1 MKKIIFTIKAANY
14 LLTLLLLCSM
24 PNNIIAQSTAP
35 GAGNSFQQ
43 VGLQNYK
50 IVLGNTNPAI
60 RPATAITVE
69 CWVNVNAN
77 NQYGGI
83 VCNTQDNGADEAGFY
98 LVTKNDV
105 LKNIEFNV
113 KTVNNTFNVQHTFTA
128 IPQNTWAHVAGTY
141 DGANIQLYINGILKS
156 TFASTGNIDWVAT
169 NPTFYTIGAY
179 IDDNETIPVSAG
191 IDEVRVWNIALSPAQ
206 IRDRM
211 CRKITA
217 TDVLFGNLV
226 SYYNLDEAS
235 GTVAFDGSTT
245 ANNGTFNNAL
255 ARVTSGASIGNASA
269 HDYLNAVKTASISHA
284 SGENFTATSSTGSPA
299 GIHVFRVD
307 EQPNTLNGLV
317 TLGNS
322 SKYFGVFQVEGTSPQ
337 YSATYNYNG
346 NPFVTPAIENE
357 LRLYKRTDNAVTGWS
372 STTAIPD
379 EAANTITLTGQS
391 TEYILAR
398 FGGAL
403 PLHFISF
410 TGSKQNNDALLQW
423 KTENEINT
431 SHFEIQKSSDG
442 INFITIATVT
452 ASVSTGTNNYSFTD
466 AQSNTANK
474 FYRLKQI
481 DTDGRFTYSSIL
493 KIQFA
498 EKSVFTIYPNPAVNE
513 LSISGA
519 TPGSIIYLYDAGG
532 KQLFSKKITT
542 QSLTINMSGYAK
554 GMYLLTYDVDGERKV
569 QKIIKQ

>member
-1 MKKIIFTIKAANY
+1 MRNYY
-14 LLTLLLLCSM
+14 LLPVLLCS
-24 PNNIIAQSTAP
+24 ITFISTAQSTAP
-35 GAGNSFQQ
+35 GAGNSFQ
-43 VGLQNYK
+43 GTIFQNYK

-60 RPATAITVE
+60 RPTTTITVE
-69 CWVNVNAN
+69 SWVKVIAN
-77 NQYGGI
+77 NEYGGI

-98 LVTKNDV
+98 LVTRNNASQ
-105 LKNIEFNV
+105 NIEFNL
-113 KTVNNTFNVQHTFTA
+113 KTVNNTFNVPHTFTE
-128 IPQNTWAHVAGTY
+128 IPLNTWAHVAGTY

-179 IDDNETIPVSAG
+179 VDDNESGSVSAG

-235 GTVAFDGSTT
+235 GTVAFDGSNT
-245 ANNGTFNNAL
+245 ANNGTFTNTL

-269 HDYLNAVKTASISHA
+269 HDYVNAEKTANISHA
-284 SGENFTATSSTGSPA
+284 SGENFTVTASSGNSS

-307 EQPNTLNGLV
+307 EQPNSLNGLI

-322 SKYFGVFQVEGTSPQ
+322 DKYFGVFQVEGSSPQ
-337 YSATYNYNG
+337 YTATYNYNG
-346 NPFVTPAIENE
+346 NPFVTPVSENE
-357 LRLYKRTDNAVTGWS
+357 LRLYKRINNAVNGWS

-398 FGGAL
+398 VGGSL
-403 PLHFISF
+403 PLKFLSF
-410 TGSKQNNDALLQW
+410 TGNKKNNAVLLNW

-431 SHFEIQKSSDG
+431 SSFEIQRSSDG
-442 INFITIATVT
+442 KEFLTIGTIA
-452 ASVSTGTNNYSFTD
+452 AINRYGLNDYLFTD
-466 AQSNTANK
+466 GSPGFQHIY
-474 FYRLKQI
+474 YRLKQI
-481 DTDGRFTYSSIL
+481 DIDGSFAFSGIL
-493 KIQFA
+493 KIQIP
-498 EKSVFTIYPNPAVNE
+498 ERPVFSIYPNPVADELIIIGAV
-513 LSISGA
+513 
-519 TPGSIIYLYDAGG
+519 PGTLIYLFDASG
-532 KQLFSKKITT
+532 KQLLRRELNVQSQTVPMKRFVKGVYFLTYIVGSEKKVKKIF
-542 QSLTINMSGYAK
+542 
-554 GMYLLTYDVDGERKV
+554 
-569 QKIIKQ
+569 KQ